1 MKLGPLDLK
10 SDSQLCFLMA
20 VAADRH
26 GARAAWIELDK
37 TGRGIKRVNFLADQ
51 SNNKDEAIVSLDFE
65 RLKRNPRTV
74 PLSKQLCPK
83 TSSQTGVKSWAVRYR
98 TGRSTRKLTLQGR
111 YPVLSLAKARRP
123 LDGP

>member
-65 RLKRNPRTV
+65 RLEAQSAHGTAV
-74 PLSKQLCPK
+74 KQLCPE

-98 TGRSTRKLTLQGR
+98 TGRRHGS
-111 YPVLSLAKARRP
+111 
-123 LDGP
+123 